1 MCQRIHLLFNYVLGP
16 GYQTTNY
23 DRMTEELGREMT
35 EVPPGQARA
44 EPDDTK
50 PNRDDVLYFSI

>member
-1 MCQRIHLLFNYVLGP
+1 MAGN

-35 EVPPGQARA
+35 EVPPGRARV